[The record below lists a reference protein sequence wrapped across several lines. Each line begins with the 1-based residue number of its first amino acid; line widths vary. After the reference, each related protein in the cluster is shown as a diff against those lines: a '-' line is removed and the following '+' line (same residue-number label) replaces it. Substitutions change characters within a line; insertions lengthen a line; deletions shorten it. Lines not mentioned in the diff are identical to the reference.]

1 MLIKNNIDNERK
13 LELLQKYWGFNNFR
27 PLQNEIIDH
36 VLQKKDILALLPTG
50 GGKSL
55 CYQLPAILMQG
66 TCLVISPLIALM
78 QEQVEILLKKG
89 VNSAYINSS
98 LNYKDI
104 DRILDNVIYG
114 NVKILYLS
122 PERLKTELFQKRFLK
137 MNLSFV
143 AVDEAHCISE
153 WGNDFRPEYKNIAKL
168 KALNPDLSFI
178 ALTATATLEVIKN
191 IEEQLLFKK
200 SNILKK
206 SFKRQNI
213 KYNIL

>member
-1 MLIKNNIDNERK
+1 MLIKDNIYNERK
-13 LELLQKYWGFNNFR
+13 LELLQKYWGFNSFR
-27 PLQNEIIDH
+27 TLQNEITDH

-89 VNSAYINSS
+89 INAAYINSS

-114 NVKILYLS
+114 NIKILYLS
-122 PERLKTELFQKRFLK
+122 PERLQTELFQKRFLK

-168 KALNPDLSFI
+168 KALKPDLSFI
-178 ALTATATLEVIKN
+178 ALTATATLEVIKD

-206 SFKRQNI
+206 SFKRKNI
-213 KYNIL
+213 

>member
-1 MLIKNNIDNERK
+1 MLIKDNIDNERK
-13 LELLQKYWGFNNFR
+13 LELLQKYWGFNSFR
-27 PLQNEIIDH
+27 TLQNEITDH

-89 VNSAYINSS
+89 INAAYINSS

-114 NVKILYLS
+114 NIKILYLS
-122 PERLKTELFQKRFLK
+122 PERLQTELFQKRFLK

-168 KALNPDLSFI
+168 KALKPDLSFI
-178 ALTATATLEVIKN
+178 ALTATATLEVIKD

-206 SFKRQNI
+206 SFKRKNI
-213 KYNIL
+213 

>member
-1 MLIKNNIDNERK
+1 MLNKDNIDNERK
-13 LELLQKYWGFNNFR
+13 LELLQKYWGFNSFR

-36 VLQKKDILALLPTG
+36 VLQKKDILTLLPTG

-78 QEQVEILLKKG
+78 QEQLEILLKKG
-89 VNSAYINSS
+89 INAAYINSS

-122 PERLKTELFQKRFLK
+122 PERLQTELFQKRFLK

-153 WGNDFRPEYKNIAKL
+153 WGNDFRPEYRNIAKL
-168 KALNPDLSFI
+168 KALKPDLSFI
-178 ALTATATLEVIKN
+178 ALTATATLEVVKD
-191 IEEQLLFKK
+191 IEEQLLL
-200 SNILKK
+200 SLIHI
-206 SFKRQNI
+206 SEPTRP
-213 KYNIL
+213 Y